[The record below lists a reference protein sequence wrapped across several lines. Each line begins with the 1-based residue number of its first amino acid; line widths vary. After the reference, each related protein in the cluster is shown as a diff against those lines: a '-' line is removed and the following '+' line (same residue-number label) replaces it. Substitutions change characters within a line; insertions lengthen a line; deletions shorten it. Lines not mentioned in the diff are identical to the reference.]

1 MFLGHTVLEPKSVCI
16 FSSEKRKIDYDVSN
30 ISDEQSTHTHTKCGR
45 RGGTKERNANF
56 EDLDVSRRE
65 KRGAQTIF
73 KPQVFCVFKIDSQNT
88 AEDNQSQVIDSVP
101 GNFFL
106 KTI

>member
-1 MFLGHTVLEPKSVCI
+1 MEEAEQRREMQIWRFRCLE
-16 FSSEKRKIDYDVSN
+16 E
-30 ISDEQSTHTHTKCGR
+30 
-45 RGGTKERNANF
+45 
-56 EDLDVSRRE
+56 E

-73 KPQVFCVFKIDSQNT
+73 KPQAFGVFKIDSQNT

>member
-1 MFLGHTVLEPKSVCI
+1 MNKA
-16 FSSEKRKIDYDVSN
+16 
-30 ISDEQSTHTHTKCGR
+30 HTHTKCGR

-56 EDLDVSRRE
+56 EDLDVSRR

-88 AEDNQSQVIDSVP
+88 AKDNQSQIIDSVP
-101 GNFFL
+101 L
-106 KTI
+106 EITV